1 MGPCLLW
8 VTRDPVLTPA
18 GRKQTLPASF
28 PSSNV
33 TPEAKLTGLS
43 RKGGPASRPAP
54 TVSVLAWLSFRTP
67 GQLACSR
74 PRPVLGETALGA
86 AIGVGVAVVVCRH
99 DQAVIRA
106 RSATSW
112 RR

>member
-1 MGPCLLW
+1 MANQARLAFLAVTHRYKPTHCLWLEQFQIAESGAGL
-8 VTRDPVLTPA
+8 VPVLS
-18 GRKQTLPASF
+18 G
-28 PSSNV
+28 
-33 TPEAKLTGLS
+33 
-43 RKGGPASRPAP
+43 KGGHRTS
-54 TVSVLAWLSFRTP
+54 SSGLAQPPHT

-74 PRPVLGETALGA
+74 PRPVLGKTALGA
-86 AIGVGVAVVVCRH
+86 AIGVGVAVVVCRR